1 MFWRNLWARMQSLG
15 FVVFLVIVGAGAV
28 LVFVPLWHKRL
39 AMQREIRQL
48 DTDLANQENTEKEL
62 KGEIEALK
70 SDPSYVERTARS
82 KLNLAKPGETI
93 FRFESNAVPVAAT
106 PPAPSRPSR

>member
-1 MFWRNLWARMQSLG
+1 MFWQNLWARMQSLG
-15 FVVFLVIVGAGAV
+15 FVVFLAIVGAGAV

-48 DTDLANQENTEKEL
+48 DTEQARQDEREKSQ
-62 KGEIEALK
+62 KTEIEALK
-70 SDPSYVERTARS
+70 SDPSYVERTARE

-93 FRFESNAVPVAAT
+93 VVFTNPAT
-106 PPAPSRPSR
+106 PHPGPPRSR